1 MKPVSEGPAMKRVL
15 RKRRAEIEQ
24 QGPTVVKIAYGGKHK
39 KISIAAPDGRTHLVL
54 ASATPS
60 V

>member
-1 MKPVSEGPAMKRVL
+1 MKRVL
-15 RKRRAEIEQ
+15 RGRHAEIVQ
-24 QGPTVVKIAYGGKHK
+24 QGPTVVKIAYGGKYK
-39 KISIAAPDGRTHLVL
+39 KISIAAPNGRTQLVL

>member
-1 MKPVSEGPAMKRVL
+1 MKRVL
-15 RKRRAEIEQ
+15 RERRAEIEQ

-39 KISIAAPDGRTHLVL
+39 KISIAAPGGRTQLVL